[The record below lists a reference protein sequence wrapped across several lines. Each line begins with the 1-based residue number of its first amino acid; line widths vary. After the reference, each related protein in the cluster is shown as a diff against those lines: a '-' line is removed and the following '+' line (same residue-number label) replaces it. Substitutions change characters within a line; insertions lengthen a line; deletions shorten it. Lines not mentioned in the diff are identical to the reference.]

1 MLMFPLVAAKAS
13 GAPDTSTTAAAIRI
27 FFISV
32 ASKYKTSSQCFCRPA
47 VRVGVDVEAR
57 RHYRTFTSFVTD
69 ECRRPRILQRNVS
82 DARVTSVVLSIVRR
96 SGRRLGA
103 ENPARLAPLA
113 SHGDQDRDQRQHHC
127 DRHHRPGLVDG

>member
-32 ASKYKTSSQCFCRPA
+32 ASKYKTSSKCFCRLA
-47 VRVGVDVEAR
+47 VRVGVGVEAR

-82 DARVTSVVLSIVRR
+82 DAGVASRALSIVSPPQRTSMLVPTMPR
-96 SGRRLGA
+96 HDER
-103 ENPARLAPLA
+103 ARPDA
-113 SHGDQDRDQRQHHC
+113 
-127 DRHHRPGLVDG
+127 